1 MPRARFALLF
11 GALLGALSISGC
23 VTTASLVKRDRVELP
38 LLLGAIAADLV
49 VTSVVASQVQ
59 ALSVGGSI
67 ATGLAVTAADV
78 GVGCLLGGCAVLRP

>member
-1 MPRARFALLF
+1 MLRALSAPLL
-11 GALLGALSISGC
+11 ALSISGC
-23 VTTASLVKRDRVELP
+23 VTTASLVKRDDVQLP

-49 VTSVVASQVQ
+49 VTSLVASQVQ

>member
-1 MPRARFALLF
+1 MSRALSALL
-11 GALLGALSISGC
+11 LTLSASGC
-23 VTTASLVKRDRVELP
+23 LTTASIVKRDGVTLP
-38 LLLGAIAADLV
+38 LLVGAVAADLV